1 MNVRSS
7 APGSN
12 AVPSKRIL
20 FENHQ
25 IPVIP
30 TLGGTFMTVTFVV
43 AVVEA
48 PSSSVTRRAT
58 EWRARSG
65 PRSSNQVY
73 VGGQPGT
80 GGLRGSGVH
89 ADAKVGVAGT
99 GVVLARP
106 SKHGGCALQ
115 AGA

>member
-25 IPVIP
+25 TPVIP

-58 EWRARSG
+58 EWRRRAGARASKPAHLG
-65 PRSSNQVY
+65 AHPR
-73 VGGQPGT
+73 T
-80 GGLRGSGVH
+80 RGLRGSGGPPHPHISRFASPV
-89 ADAKVGVAGT
+89 
-99 GVVLARP
+99 
-106 SKHGGCALQ
+106 
-115 AGA
+115 

>member
-25 IPVIP
+25 TPVIP

-58 EWRARSG
+58 EWRGRGGAASG
-65 PRSSNQVY
+65 EHRV
-73 VGGQPGT
+73 VGGPPG
-80 GGLRGSGVH
+80 GGGGRGVGG
-89 ADAKVGVAGT
+89 ADDAAG
-99 GVVLARP
+99 
-106 SKHGGCALQ
+106 GG
-115 AGA
+115 GGG